1 MKLFNNVAML
11 QIYEWCQYQKKFEI
25 TSNKDV
31 SSDLYL
37 SSALEVNVQPP
48 HASKDQLVE
57 TTKPVSTME
66 VDEVN
71 LLKMKAVYQK
81 EDEDYKALHQLC
93 NHEKKKAQQ
102 MRELRSFPPFERWV
116 PKGRPPAGREVELLA
131 GPNSTATSLREYTH
145 EESGRRPHTFKSESV
160 VCQLGLPTLMF
171 GCVKKILVHK
181 FAGCEYVWLFIG
193 WFPPPKYDPE
203 SRILYSANK
212 VEQTSPILISKA
224 SRPLVIAQEGEFIWF
239 LDAPIS
245 GNQ

>member
-1 MKLFNNVAML
+1 ML

-25 TSNKDV
+25 TSSEDV

-37 SSALEVNVQPP
+37 SSALKINVQTP
-48 HASKDQLVE
+48 HASKNQLVE
-57 TTKPVSTME
+57 TPKPVSTLE

-71 LLKMKAVYQK
+71 LLKMKAVYQE
-81 EDEDYKALHQLC
+81 EDEDYKALHQLY
-93 NHEKKKAQQ
+93 NHEKKKARQ
-102 MRELRSFPPFERWV
+102 MRELRSFPPFEKWV

-131 GPNSTATSLREYTH
+131 GPKSTATSVREYTY
-145 EESGRRPHTFKSESV
+145 EQSGRRPHTFKSESV
-160 VCQLGLPTLMF
+160 VCQLGLPTLKF
-171 GCVKKILVHK
+171 GSVKKVLVHK

-193 WFPPPKYDPE
+193 WFPPPKCDPE
-203 SRILYSANK
+203 SRIFYSVNK

-224 SRPLVIAQEGEFIWF
+224 SQPLVIAKEGEFIWF